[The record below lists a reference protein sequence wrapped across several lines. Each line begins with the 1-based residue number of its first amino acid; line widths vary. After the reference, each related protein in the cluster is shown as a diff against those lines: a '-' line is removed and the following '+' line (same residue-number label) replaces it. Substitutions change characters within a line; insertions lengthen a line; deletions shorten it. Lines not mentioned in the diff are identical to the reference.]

1 MECYLHTPDRTP
13 IRFDF
18 VIANFGTGS
27 AYNVGFTVHADDE
40 DFEAHHVIMRGR
52 GTTDTPFSIIEPGGR
67 ITSVFGSGPE
77 LLGGDNTALK
87 PFKVTVTYEW
97 QPFWSRRRR
106 GETREFDLDV
116 RPHWWRMSQVTKN
129 EIAEVLKKE
138 LPRIARAERV

>member
-1 MECYLHTPDRTP
+1 MSLHTPDRTP

-40 DFEAHHVIMRGR
+40 DFKAHHVIMRGR

-67 ITSVFGSGPE
+67 ITSVFGSGPG

-87 PFKVTVTYEW
+87 PFKVAKLANLVRSGTE
-97 QPFWSRRRR
+97 QPS
-106 GETREFDLDV
+106 
-116 RPHWWRMSQVTKN
+116 
-129 EIAEVLKKE
+129 E
-138 LPRIARAERV
+138 LQLRAGSDGRWVPITALPSTLGRV